1 MSFTHRSP
9 GPVANVE
16 ALLPGKDDILI
27 LSGTSKLFLRAPRV
41 GYIHQENG
49 IIHHRIEGILTQFAC
64 FPLSCHPRTHSPY
77 TVCVA
82 FDKSVLSTM
91 I

>member
-1 MSFTHRSP
+1 MSITHRSP

-16 ALLPGKDDILI
+16 ALLPGTDDILI
-27 LSGTSKLFLRAPRV
+27 LSGTFKLFLRAPPV

-49 IIHHRIEGILTQFAC
+49 VIHHRIEGILTQSAC
-64 FPLSCHPRTHSPY
+64 FPVSCHPRTLSPY

-82 FDKSVLSTM
+82 FGKSVL
-91 I
+91 